1 MGVKTSAVLVAHHN
15 ILKASGGGV
24 QVCHREYAAVLE
36 AAGFELR
43 PIPYEFSRGI
53 ASRILYRIFPK
64 VVSTTEPPELLQN
77 IMSAVSEI
85 KAEFIFFAWSV
96 FPGLSLK
103 LAKALPKVRQ
113 VLLSHGVEGLD
124 FCLDQRLRRASR
136 TENRFRIVAERM
148 LGQQLLYEAEQR
160 RCLDAVLSVSPFEVE
175 IEKWLGSRRS
185 LWVPRT
191 IIEPQ
196 LVTQP
201 IDQRVGCVS
210 TLNHTPNI
218 DGLVKLFDAFAGNVS
233 RDFRFRLV
241 GQPVEQGAALAER
254 YSFVEY
260 LGALSDSQ
268 LRAAAATWCCFVN
281 PIFVYAKGYST
292 KLATALGWGLP
303 IATTEYGARGYL
315 WDRERIPL
323 AESAVELVRLVTER
337 CTVHRFE
344 EHQQAIKH
352 IVAMTPKIEQ
362 VGAQIRQFLRP

>member
-1 MGVKTSAVLVAHHN
+1 MGLKTSSLVVAHHN
-15 ILKASGGGV
+15 ILKSSGGGV
-24 QVCHREYAAVLE
+24 QVCHREYSATLE

-53 ASRILYRIFPK
+53 SDRILNRIFPK
-64 VVSTTEPPELLQN
+64 VVTTTEPPDLFQN
-77 IMSAVSEI
+77 IINAVDEI

-103 LAKALPKVRQ
+103 LAKALPGVRQ

-124 FCLDQRLRRASR
+124 FCLDQRLKR
-136 TENRFRIVAERM
+136 ENRSENHFRIVAERM
-148 LGQQLLYEAEQR
+148 LGQQLLYEAKQR

-191 IIEPQ
+191 IMEPQ
-196 LVTQP
+196 LVAQP

-218 DGLVKLFDAFAGNVS
+218 DGLVKLFNALDGNVS

-241 GQPVEQGAALAER
+241 GQPVKQGAALAKR

-268 LRAAAATWCCFVN
+268 LRSEASSWTCFVH
-281 PIFVYAKGYST
+281 PMFVYAKGYST

-303 IATTEYGARGYL
+303 IATTEFGARGYM
-315 WDRERIPL
+315 WDTERLPL
-323 AESAVELVRLVTER
+323 ATSIAELVRQIMER
-337 CTVHRFE
+337 CTVRRFE
-344 EHQQAIKH
+344 EHQQETKH
-352 IVAMTPKIEQ
+352 IVALTPQIEQ
-362 VGAQIRQFLRP
+362 VGTQIRQFFGP